1 MERTVS
7 RQKPQILRYAQDD
20 SRGGYLARDDI
31 RRQLGETFLLNDRVN
46 QLLLEHLDAK
56 VWRAKPPGL
65 GPGGN
70 VRTIA
75 AIFTHMHNVR
85 RKWLRLSKGIG
96 ESKGKGERGKGK
108 VRADQSFASSFEL
121 PVELDRTRC
130 TQKQVAAALKESAQL
145 CAEMLADKR
154 VTQFVRDGWAKP
166 WGLDQALRAKGETQ
180 VLRYPTPRTKTNLWG
195 PRSAQDDNERIKA
208 KTKVEA
214 GRGMSPGAAAMLA
227 YMVSHEAH
235 HRGQVCMLAHQ
246 MGYRLPMKVMSKMWA
261 WEGLAVQAHAL
272 RAKTKRD

>member
-1 MERTVS
+1 MAR
-7 RQKPQILRYAQDD
+7 ADD
-20 SRGGYLARDDI
+20 VALSDNKFREGF
-31 RRQLGETFLLNDRVN
+31 GETYLLNDRVN

-56 VWRAKPPGL
+56 AWRAKPVGS
-65 GPGGN
+65 G

-75 AIFTHMHNVR
+75 AIFSHMHNVR
-85 RKWLRLSKGIG
+85 RKWLRLSAPQDWPSRRTRFAQK
-96 ESKGKGERGKGK
+96 
-108 VRADQSFASSFEL
+108 RARAGDPGFRSAFEL
-121 PVELDRTRC
+121 PAELDRARC
-130 TQKQVAAALKESAQL
+130 TQKQAAKALAESAQL
-145 CAEMLADKR
+145 CAAMLADKR
-154 VTQFVRDGWAKP
+154 VTQFVRDGWARP
-166 WGLDQALRAKGETQ
+166 WDIGDALHAEGEKQ
-180 VLRYPTPRTKTNLWG
+180 VLRLRAPRY
-195 PRSAQDDNERIKA
+195 AQDDNEKIKA
-208 KTKVEA
+208 RAKAGV